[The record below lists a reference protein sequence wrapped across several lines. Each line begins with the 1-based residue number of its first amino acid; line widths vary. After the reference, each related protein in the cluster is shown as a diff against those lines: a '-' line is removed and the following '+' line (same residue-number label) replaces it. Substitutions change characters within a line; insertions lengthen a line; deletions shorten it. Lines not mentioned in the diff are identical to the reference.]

1 METVVEINGLPVKFS
16 DQKPTKP
23 GAYWYSV
30 HHELT
35 PMLMHVHRSNGGELY
50 VPGEGRLVHFSGI
63 GLWSAPLVPV
73 TEVEKAHKEG
83 FLSAHH
89 TPGYSIKTAAIEAY
103 EKSNARKVVEGPL

>member
-1 METVVEINGLPVKFS
+1 MKTTININGLDVEFS
-16 DQKPTKP
+16 DEKPTRP

-73 TEVEKAHKEG
+73 TEVVRAYHEG
-83 FLSAHH
+83 YGDSMLEFTDESRWKL
-89 TPGYSIKTAAIEAY
+89 
-103 EKSNARKVVEGPL
+103 SNARKVVEGIK